1 MDNGEWPLH
10 HIFFNRLRHFYRIH
24 WLFIITFSTKNDRF
38 IITFST
44 ENDRFIITF
53 FNGRRPLHLIFFNGG
68 WLIYRYI
75 FHEFKIDYF
84 VVWDLWGKFFSGKV
98 NFLKDWHWSN
108 IPTWFQCTCMLDI
121 HWNICEMTTHV

>member
-10 HIFFNRLRHFYRIH
+10 HIFFNKLRHFYRIH
-24 WLFIITFSTKNDRF
+24 RLF

-68 WLIYRYI
+68 WLIHHYI

-84 VVWDLWGKFFSGKV
+84 VVWDLWGKFFLENKFFKGLTLEQYTNMVSMYV
-98 NFLKDWHWSN
+98 YVWYPLKHLWNDY
-108 IPTWFQCTCMLDI
+108 TCIDKLDI
-121 HWNICEMTTHV
+121 LWTVL